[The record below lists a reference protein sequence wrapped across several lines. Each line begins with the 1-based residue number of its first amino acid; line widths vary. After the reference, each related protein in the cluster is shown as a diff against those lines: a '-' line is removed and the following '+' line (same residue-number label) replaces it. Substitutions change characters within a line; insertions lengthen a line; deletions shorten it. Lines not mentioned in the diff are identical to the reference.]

1 MRASTKRILS
11 IFISGVLFVA
21 TLVVYSNL
29 IKPEIEK
36 VGKNRAL
43 VFSKSEA
50 FQDQK
55 AAVLKVQDL
64 ISKLKEAKQ
73 LGETIA
79 LIMPQKPDITGL
91 MGQLQTISRT
101 SQAELKSFT
110 IKPLPFES
118 DEKPLVRRLGVYGAD
133 ITVEGSYESV
143 KVFLKS
149 IETNVRIM
157 NIDNFTIGP
166 LGGAEKIAQD
176 FYSAKISFKA
186 FYQE

>member
-1 MRASTKRILS
+1 M
-11 IFISGVLFVA
+11 ISGALFIA

-36 VGKNRAL
+36 VGKKRAL

-55 AAVLKVQDL
+55 NAVLKVQEL
-64 ISKLKEAKQ
+64 VSKLKEAKQ

-79 LIMPQKPDITGL
+79 LIMPQKPDVTGL
-91 MGQLQTISRT
+91 MGQLQTMAKT

-118 DEKPLVRRLGVYGAD
+118 DEKPLVRRLGIYGVD
-133 ITVEGSYESV
+133 FVVEGSYESV
-143 KVFLKS
+143 KIFLKS
-149 IETNVRIM
+149 LETNVRIM
-157 NIDNFTIGP
+157 NIDSFTIGP
-166 LGGAEKIAQD
+166 LGGAEKVVQD
-176 FYSAKISFKA
+176 FYSAKISFRV